1 MLLIEHSIN
10 VKIEEPCYHL
20 HVMVA
25 SLPALDT
32 VFFTRFV
39 WPEQN

>member
-1 MLLIEHSIN
+1 MVLIECSIDVN
-10 VKIEEPCYHL
+10 IEEPYYHL
-20 HVMVA
+20 HVVVA